1 MALINVSRSV
11 YYANAETTLKRDVD
25 ESMLKL
31 EPDAAPLWVLTNQAK
46 KRSPSV
52 APKFEWFEDAEA
64 PLWGQA
70 TATAYSS
77 VATAVQVLDA
87 TLFAVDDLVIIPKA
101 TGGGISAIEEIVLV
115 SVVTGSA
122 GGTLTVVRG
131 IGGAST
137 ADTIAASSPLRI
149 LGQSCVEGASVPSVR
164 TTQKV
169 PKASYCQIFR
179 TPIKT
184 SETME
189 ATEAYAV
196 PEGERNYQRG
206 VALVRHRSEIEAAG
220 LWGQAY
226 VDSQS
231 AGSRWA
237 TQGVKPTIATNITD
251 FSTTGTYTSMLKFGE
266 MGFRYGEKQKLCM
279 AGPSILSAFDFL
291 SANKILTS
299 VEDTVFGVAIKKIVS
314 SHGTYMVAN
323 NFRMEAGIAGLAGFN
338 DELYL
343 IDLPSVTMRY
353 LAGNGKN
360 LNTKLYE
367 NVVQSGAAATVDE
380 YRSQVGWQVR
390 HEKKHARGYN
400 FTAFA

>member
-1 MALINVSRSV
+1 MATITTTRAV
-11 YYANAETTLKRDVD
+11 YHANAETTLKRDVD

-31 EPDAAPLWVLTNQAK
+31 EPDSAPLWVLTNQAK
-46 KRSPSV
+46 KRAPSV

-64 PLWGQA
+64 ALWGQA
-70 TATAYSS
+70 TATAYSTT
-77 VATAVQVLDA
+77 ATDIWVTDV
-87 TLFAVDDLVIIPKA
+87 TIFAVDDLVIVPKA
-101 TGGGISAIEEIVLV
+101 TTAGVSTNDEIILV
-115 SVVTGSA
+115 TATSGTSN
-122 GGTLTVVRG
+122 GTLTVTRA
-131 IGGAST
+131 IGGSGGDSIPSA
-137 ADTIAASSPLRI
+137 SPLRI
-149 LGQSCVEGASVPSVR
+149 LGQAAVEGSAVPTVR
-164 TTQKV
+164 STQKA
-169 PKASYCQIFR
+169 PKVSYCQYFR

-184 SETME
+184 TEIME

-206 VALVRHRSEIEAAG
+206 VSLVRHRSEIEAAG
-220 LWGQAY
+220 LWGQGSETLAA
-226 VDSQS
+226 
-231 AGSRWA
+231 AGSRW
-237 TQGVKPTIATNITD
+237 TTKGVKPTISTNITD
-251 FSTTGTYTSMLKFGE
+251 FATTGTYTAMLQFGE
-266 MGFRYGEKQKLCM
+266 KGFRFGEKQKLCM
-279 AGPSILSAFDFL
+279 AGPSILSAFDFF
-291 SANKILTS
+291 SANKILTN

-323 NFRMEAGIAGLAGFN
+323 NFRMEAGISGQPGFS

-367 NVVQSGAAATVDE
+367 NVIQDGSARTVDE
-380 YRSQVGWQVR
+380 YRSMVGWQVR